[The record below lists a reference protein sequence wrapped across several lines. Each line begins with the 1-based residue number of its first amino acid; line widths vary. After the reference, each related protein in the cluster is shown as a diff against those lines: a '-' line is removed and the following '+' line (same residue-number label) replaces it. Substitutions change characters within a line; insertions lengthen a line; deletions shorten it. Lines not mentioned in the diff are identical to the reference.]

1 MAKIKTTNND
11 LQNITQKTRDPHK
24 DWLKINFFLKPPILT
39 CKTTEPAYWSIPI
52 YYRSLI

>member
-24 DWLKINFFLKPPILT
+24 DWLFLKPPILT
-39 CKTTEPAYWSIPI
+39 CKTTEPASWSIPI